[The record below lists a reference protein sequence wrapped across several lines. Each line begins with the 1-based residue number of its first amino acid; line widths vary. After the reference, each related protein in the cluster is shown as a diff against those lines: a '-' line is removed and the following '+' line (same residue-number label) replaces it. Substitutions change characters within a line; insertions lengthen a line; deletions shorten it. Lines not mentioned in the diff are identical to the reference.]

1 MVDAYE
7 TVKMNFALVPGVTKT
22 VNMAF
27 DKFLHNLDLSEFFR
41 VAKSGY
47 ITAPMV
53 VRTELTERMERTLA
67 KLTQAT
73 WHNVDQIISELI
85 SENVEIFEATKN
97 VVYFNVD
104 SEFAV
109 MVESGN
115 ALVVFVA
122 TVLRVELI
130 SLFNVHKLLA
140 TSMASED
147 VLLAAVNVV
156 LDALAQMDGIF
167 DHIAAAT
174 ETESKLDVASMYD
187 TLNLIYENMM
197 KVNVDIGTSI
207 ANRLRSRRVSIS
219 NNVSEPEI

>member
-1 MVDAYE
+1 MVDAYD
-7 TVKMNFALVPGVTKT
+7 TVKMDFSLVPSATKT

-27 DKFLHNLDLSEFFR
+27 DEFLHNLDLSEFFR
-41 VAKSGY
+41 VAKSRY

-104 SEFAV
+104 SEFTV

-140 TSMASED
+140 TSMASEE

-156 LDALAQMDGIF
+156 LDALALMDGIF

-174 ETESKLDVASMYD
+174 ETESKLDVASIYD
-187 TLNLIYENMM
+187 KLNLIYENMM

-219 NNVSEPEI
+219 NNVSESEI